1 MSYKITQE
9 YCWYDNARV
18 IIRIYMINGIPFS
31 FDELTEK
38 EINDSKILNAAN
50 KNRDYSQEDLFL
62 YSFYLIEE
70 EFHPLIYD
78 LDLENP
84 EDLPKDDYLEEDLYY

>member
-9 YCWYDNARV
+9 YCWYDNARIV
-18 IIRIYMINGIPFS
+18 VKIYFIQGVPFT
-31 FDELTEK
+31 FDELTE
-38 EINDSKILNAAN
+38 ISLNDPDILRLAD

-62 YSFYLIEE
+62 SSFYLIEE
-70 EFHPLIYD
+70 GAHPLVYD

-84 EDLPKDDYLEEDLYY
+84 EDLPNDDELKEDFHY